1 MTRVDIAFSPPSTAD
16 LARCASFAPITHAAA
31 ADHHDAS
38 WTRAALTAAMAA
50 TAEFPVETAVRLARL
65 AGKQTFS
72 TRLNLPGRGR
82 FDLLVQY
89 RPSHLAIDIHC
100 ETASSH
106 CWLAARQHLLEVR
119 LARVFAR
126 PARIATSFGQPA

>member
-1 MTRVDIAFSPPSTAD
+1 MTRVDIAFSPPSAAD
-16 LARCASFAPITHAAA
+16 LARRSSFAPITHAAV

-38 WTRAALTAAMAA
+38 WTRAALTAA
-50 TAEFPVETAVRLARL
+50 TPEFPVETAVRLARL
-65 AGKQTFS
+65 ASKQTFS

-126 PARIATSFGQPA
+126 PARIATSFGPPA